1 MLWKRCGG
9 DPVRAQSGKF
19 SSLSD
24 NPKKGNLE
32 EMTFDLILEET
43 VKQERAKSI
52 QKKDMKFTQQTKENS
67 KECKDSKYKEQLP
80 PFRLRKEPKER
91 VDLEDVFPKG
101 EIYS

>member
-52 QKKDMKFTQQTKENS
+52 
-67 KECKDSKYKEQLP
+67 
-80 PFRLRKEPKER
+80 
-91 VDLEDVFPKG
+91 
-101 EIYS
+101 